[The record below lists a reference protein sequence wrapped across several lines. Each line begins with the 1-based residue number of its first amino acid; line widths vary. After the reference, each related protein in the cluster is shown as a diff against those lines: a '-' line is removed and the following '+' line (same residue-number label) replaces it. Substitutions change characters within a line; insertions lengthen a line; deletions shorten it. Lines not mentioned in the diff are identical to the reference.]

1 MFSFEALKKVRQA
14 RLENAGVIELHLG
27 KFDGFKLIKIS
38 MKAKEIAELNE
49 IRNFLRVRAHNF
61 FIKFI

>member
-1 MFSFEALKKVRQA
+1 MFSFEALNKVRQA
-14 RLENAGVIELHLG
+14 RLENAGVIELHLS

-49 IRNFLRVRAHNF
+49 IRIF
-61 FIKFI
+61 